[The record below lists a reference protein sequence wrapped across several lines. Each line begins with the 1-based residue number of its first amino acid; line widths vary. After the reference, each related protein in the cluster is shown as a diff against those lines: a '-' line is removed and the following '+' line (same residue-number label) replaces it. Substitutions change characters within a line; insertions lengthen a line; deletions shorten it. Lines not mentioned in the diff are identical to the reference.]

1 MRSVSVMPNVTS
13 LCVVDFT
20 SLLVTCSHA
29 VIFSV
34 LQGLTASHAYG
45 NSLTTAPL
53 LWSIPTPKAS
63 SHP

>member
-1 MRSVSVMPNVTS
+1 MWSILVLPNVTC
-13 LCVVDFT
+13 LCVAEFT
-20 SLLVTCSHA
+20 SLLAIWLPAVTS
-29 VIFSV
+29 SV
-34 LQGLTASHAYG
+34 LQGPTASHAYG